1 MAAVGSTAPLTIG
14 ETMLQACAPIPK
26 LCIPCAIGLWL
37 TWVQLKTEIWRIANV
52 VYSSNNAKTGGFP
65 MSQNPDVQMPIGS
78 APSLTTCSNCH
89 SPMPGELRF
98 CRNCGFRLGEGVS
111 EYTETV
117 RFDSTRAGMV
127 ASGMPGAVAP
137 KKKRRMSG
145 MAWIFVALL
154 VFFIGAAAFTAIITP
169 IRHNVRNVGITAP
182 AKPKSFVG
190 VDGFDTADDES
201 GVTFDSVEAPDSPAD
216 KAGLV
221 GGDIITSW
229 DGTQVRDEDQM
240 SELLTNTPIGKTVG
254 IEYLH
259 DGEKKTTKLTTISQ
273 DEFRRLESAFEKRAE
288 GLGAF
293 GYENRTELVPI
304 PGTKLFGIQ
313 LNRIQPNRPADLAG
327 IKQGDIVIK
336 FGDTDIRTAG
346 ELLMRVKR
354 ALPYSTVNVVV
365 MRGSGEEV
373 AEGSEPKPLEKIV
386 IPVKMGKQ

>member
-1 MAAVGSTAPLTIG
+1 MPSAFGI
-14 ETMLQACAPIPK
+14 
-26 LCIPCAIGLWL
+26 

-52 VYSSNNAKTGGFP
+52 VYSSNNVKTGGSP
-65 MSQNPDVQMPIGS
+65 MSQNSDVQMPIGS

-117 RFDSTRAGMV
+117 RFDSARAGMA
-127 ASGMPGAVAP
+127 ASGMQMPVP
-137 KKKRRMSG
+137 TKRKRRMSG

-169 IRHNVRNVGITAP
+169 IRHNIRTVRMTAP

-201 GVTFDSVEAPDSPAD
+201 GVTFNSVEAPDTPAD

-240 SELLTNTPIGKTVG
+240 AELLTNTPIGKTVDV
-254 IEYLH
+254 EYLR
-259 DGEKKTTKLTTISQ
+259 DGEKKTTKLTTIAQ
-273 DEFRRLESAFEKRAE
+273 DEFRRLENSFQKRAE
-288 GLGAF
+288 GLGQF
-293 GYENRTELVPI
+293 GYDRVEQVEI
-304 PGTKLFGIQ
+304 PGTKIHGVRFD
-313 LNRIQPNRPADLAG
+313 RILPNRPADLAG

-336 FGDTDIRTAG
+336 FGDTPIRTPE
-346 ELLMRVKR
+346 ELSMRVKR
-354 ALPYSTVNVVV
+354 ALPYSTVTVEV
-365 MRGSGEEV
+365 MRGNTGETV
-373 AEGSEPKPLEKIV
+373 AEGAEEGADKGVVQGKPLEKIS
-386 IPVKMGKQ
+386 IPVKIGKQ